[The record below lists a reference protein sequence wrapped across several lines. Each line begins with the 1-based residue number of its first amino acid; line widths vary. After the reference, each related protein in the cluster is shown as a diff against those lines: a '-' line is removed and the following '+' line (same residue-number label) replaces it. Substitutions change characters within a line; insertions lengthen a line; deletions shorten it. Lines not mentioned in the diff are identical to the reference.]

1 MIISGENS
9 MKNKWDERYMGL
21 AKEVATWS
29 KDPSS
34 KIGAITVGSKG
45 QVLSQGYNGFPRGV
59 RDDLAPRW
67 EIREFKYKFVVH
79 AEMNAIYNATY
90 NGVSLDGATIYV
102 HGLPCCHECAK
113 GIIQVGV
120 KRVVMNG
127 DPEDPRWKE
136 SAALAIQMFK
146 ESKVEYEFI

>member
-1 MIISGENS
+1 
-9 MKNKWDERYMGL
+9 
-21 AKEVATWS
+21 
-29 KDPSS
+29 
-34 KIGAITVGSKG
+34 
-45 QVLSQGYNGFPRGV
+45 
-59 RDDLAPRW
+59 
-67 EIREFKYKFVVH
+67 
-79 AEMNAIYNATY
+79 MNAIYNATY

-146 ESKVEYEFI
+146 EAKVEYEFI